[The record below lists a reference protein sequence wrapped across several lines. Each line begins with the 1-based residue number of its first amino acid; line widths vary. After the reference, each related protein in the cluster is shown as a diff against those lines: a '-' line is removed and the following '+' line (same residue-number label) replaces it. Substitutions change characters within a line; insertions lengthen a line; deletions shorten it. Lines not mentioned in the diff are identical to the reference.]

1 MVRFKLLQ
9 SASKASL
16 RPNNTMYYG
25 CDIAL
30 YYSLCYGFRV
40 VE

>member
-16 RPNNTMYYG
+16 GKCNTMYYECG
-25 CDIAL
+25 IAL
-30 YYSLCYGFRV
+30 YLLSVL
-40 VE
+40 